1 MQSDK
6 KSKDTTLR
14 FIILDGIGK
23 AKIVENVDKEKILNS
38 LKI

>member
-1 MQSDK
+1 MK
-6 KSKDTTLR
+6 AVETILR

-23 AKIVENVDKEKILNS
+23 AKIVENVDREKILNS

>member
-6 KSKDTTLR
+6 KSKDATLR

-23 AKIVENVDKEKILNS
+23 VKIVENVDKEKILIS